1 MKLSYKLVADR
12 CMQQR
17 RQLMLAALAAG
28 CTITPVP
35 PALAKYGEFARTEA
49 GVSTLAAGDA
59 NNDCLFATP
68 GTGVCQVYRSS
79 APQIWNS
86 PDGERALAKLIAA
99 ADALNALDGYI
110 AGSKWTAI
118 SQSLGASRDL
128 REATGFLTAQAGP
141 ESAKAAKAVFKAL
154 DGVALGAQKKDAGI
168 ARQYFDKYAAA
179 MPVLLKAV
187 S

>member
-59 NNDCLFATP
+59 NSDCLFAALAL
-68 GTGVCQVYRSS
+68 VCVKST
-79 APQIWNS
+79 
-86 PDGERALAKLIAA
+86 DRAL
-99 ADALNALDGYI
+99 
-110 AGSKWTAI
+110 
-118 SQSLGASRDL
+118 R
-128 REATGFLTAQAGP
+128 RF
-141 ESAKAAKAVFKAL
+141 
-154 DGVALGAQKKDAGI
+154 GI
-168 ARQYFDKYAAA
+168 APTANA
-179 MPVLLKAV
+179 P
-187 S
+187 